1 MPALVTLPWLLLA
14 LVALTLGVVGIV
26 VPGLPTT
33 PFVLLAAGA
42 AARGSPRLH
51 AWLLAHRRFGPPLQA
66 WERERAI
73 PRGAKWASTIGMTAC
88 AVLLFALV
96 RPIVWPIVG
105 TGAMALVSWW
115 IWSRPEGRGRDRGA
129 GGRAP

>member
-14 LVALTLGVVGIV
+14 LLALGLGLVGIF

-33 PFVLLAAGA
+33 PLVLVSAWA

-51 AWLLAHRRFGPPLQA
+51 AWLLAHRRFGPALAA

-73 PRGAKWASTIGMTAC
+73 PLAAKVASALGMAAC
-88 AVLLFALV
+88 AALLLV
-96 RPIVWPIVG
+96 RVRPLTLPLLA
-105 TGAMALVSWW
+105 TLLMALVSAW
-115 IWSRPEGRGRDRGA
+115 IWSRPSPRD
-129 GGRAP
+129 